1 MSSTDTTDEEFTD
14 PAPLN
19 TLAVAGVVG
28 FLVVGVGSLFALPA
42 IQSLTGLGFF
52 PVFWSIVALN
62 FICAVGV
69 GVSVL
74 NLRE

>member
-1 MSSTDTTDEEFTD
+1 VSNTDSADEFGD
-14 PAPLN
+14 PEPLN
-19 TLAVAGVVG
+19 TTAVAGLIG

-62 FICAVGV
+62 FVCAVGV

>member
-1 MSSTDTTDEEFTD
+1 MSDTDTADDDFTD

-28 FLVVGVGSLFALPA
+28 FLLVGVGSLFALPLV
-42 IQSLTGLGFF
+42 QSLTGLGFF

>member
-1 MSSTDTTDEEFTD
+1 MANPDTPGEDFVD

-19 TLAVAGVVG
+19 TLAVVGLVG

-62 FICAVGV
+62 FVCAVGV
-69 GVSVL
+69 GLSVL
-74 NLRE
+74 NLRG

>member
-1 MSSTDTTDEEFTD
+1 VASPDTADEDFAD

-19 TLAVAGVVG
+19 TLAVAGLVG
-28 FLVVGVGSLFALPA
+28 FLLVGVGSLFALPA

-62 FICAVGV
+62 FVCAVGV
-69 GVSVL
+69 GLSVL

>member
-1 MSSTDTTDEEFTD
+1 VASPDTADDEFTD

-19 TLAVAGVVG
+19 TLAVVGLVG

-62 FICAVGV
+62 FVCAVGV
-69 GVSVL
+69 GLSVL